1 MLIDVHAHHLTPAMF
16 DCDPHWGPTWSGI
29 DLKIGDYFLRNR
41 KMPAMSK
48 VGNSDPVGAIV
59 ERFDYP
65 FRRRLMDE
73 MGVDKL
79 VLSISP
85 LFFMYW
91 TGDFGVDYA
100 KLCNDELA
108 RWCAVEPDKFLWW
121 ATAPMHRPE
130 EAAAELERAVGM
142 GAVGLYLAGAG
153 LGDYELHSPELDVVW
168 AKVNELGVPLF
179 VHGYP
184 RALETGAEDPL
195 NIGASLGYLHDESA
209 AFWNLI
215 CGGVLDRFPN
225 IRVYITHAG
234 GFVPY
239 QLGRLAEHW
248 ETLAYDAVNELPL
261 LDYLP
266 RFYFDPMIHD
276 NVMRRALVE
285 MLGVDRFVYGSNF
298 SGSDQ
303 IDFDLTEGIGLSEAD
318 REAIKSGNAIELL
331 NLQDRLAVKS

>member
-16 DCDPHWGPTWSGI
+16 DCDPHWGPKWEGI
-29 DLKIGDYFLRNR
+29 DLRIGDYVLRNR
-41 KMPAMSK
+41 KMPTRMK
-48 VGNSDPVGAIV
+48 MDNSDPVGAIYD
-59 ERFDYP
+59 RFDYP
-65 FRRRLMDE
+65 FRRQLMDE

-85 LFFMYW
+85 LMFMYW
-91 TGDFGVDYA
+91 AGDFGVDYA

-108 RWCAVEPDKFLWW
+108 RWCAGEPDRYLWW

-130 EAAAELERAVGM
+130 EAAAEVERAVKM
-142 GAVGLYLAGAG
+142 GAVGLYLAPSG

-179 VHGYP
+179 MHGYP
-184 RALETGAEDPL
+184 RAIETGAVDPL
-195 NIGASLGYLHDESA
+195 NISSTMGYVVDETA

-225 IRVYITHAG
+225 IHVYITHGG

-239 QLGRLAEHW
+239 QLGRLVGHH
-248 ETLAYDAVNELPL
+248 ETLAYDAVNELPVR
-261 LDYLP
+261 DYLP

-276 NVMRRALVE
+276 AIMRRALVE
-285 MLGVDRFVYGSNF
+285 SLGVERFVYGSNF
-298 SGSDQ
+298 AGSDQ
-303 IDFDLTEGIGLSEAD
+303 INFDLTEGLGLSESQ
-318 REAIKSGNAIELL
+318 REAINSGNAIEML
-331 NLQDRLAVKS
+331 NLQDRFAVKS